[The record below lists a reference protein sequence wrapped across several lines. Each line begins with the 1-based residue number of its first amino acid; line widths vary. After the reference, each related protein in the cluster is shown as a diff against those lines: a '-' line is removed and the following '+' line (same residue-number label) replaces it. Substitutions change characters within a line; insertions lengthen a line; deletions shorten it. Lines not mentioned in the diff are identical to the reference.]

1 VRLKMADLIL
11 CFTDHKC
18 CQKFIVSTNAFF
30 KKERMTEEI
39 SKIFVI
45 TFASSLIMFPM
56 KFCLVIFLF
65 LAGSASAQIV
75 ADVDSAEILE
85 NIIIKAYENNR
96 KLIDVP
102 APISLVTNADLNRY
116 NNTNVIQA
124 LNANPGV
131 RMDERSPGSYRL
143 SIRGSSLRSPFG
155 VRNVKVYYDGI
166 PYTDPG
172 GNTYLNQLGFYN
184 FKSIEIIKGPA
195 GSLYGAGTG
204 GVLLIRNDVGK
215 FYPGAAVSYNFGS
228 YHLNNLN
235 FNVRFGNE
243 NSHST
248 LNYQHLTNDGYRE
261 HTKMRRDVFNWDAVL
276 KSNEN
281 HKLEAHFLFGDLYYQ
296 TPGAL
301 TKQEYD
307 VNAKSARPATAASPG
322 ADEAQAAIYQKTF
335 LAGFSYETKI
345 DSNWKNTTVVYGAYS
360 QLRNPNFRNYSRTSE
375 PHLGGRTIFQFT
387 KQIKNTLFTFHAGAE
402 MQQSF
407 NTQRVYG
414 NNNGQTDT
422 LQTDDEIYNNQEFIF
437 LQGNAEFQNGWI
449 LTAGASLNKLGLNFK
464 RLSEMPAVTDSR
476 SFNNELSPRL
486 AILKKINKT
495 VSVYGSIARGFSA
508 PTTSEVLPSTNNFNT
523 TLQAESG
530 VDYEFGARGSVLKN
544 KLYFDIDA
552 FFYQLKNAIVQR
564 RDASGADYFD
574 NAGSAKQNGLE
585 TFLSY
590 ELINDQFHFFDHLSI
605 HASNTWNNFHYK
617 NFKQLDNDYSGK
629 QLPGVAAQ
637 TVAAGIDINTKAGVY
652 ATATFFYSSRIALN
666 DANTD
671 YADPYNLFGLRI
683 GYKKYLSKQIR
694 MEIFGAAENIL
705 DEKYS
710 LGNDINAFGG
720 RYYNV
725 AAGRNF
731 SGGIIFRFNKVATDY
746 TN

>member
-1 VRLKMADLIL
+1 
-11 CFTDHKC
+11 
-18 CQKFIVSTNAFF
+18 
-30 KKERMTEEI
+30 
-39 SKIFVI
+39 
-45 TFASSLIMFPM
+45 M
-56 KFCLVIFLF
+56 KFFLFIFLF
-65 LAGSASAQIV
+65 IAGSVSAQTV
-75 ADVDSAEILE
+75 VDTDSTEVLE
-85 NIIIKAYENNR
+85 NIVIKAYENNR
-96 KLIDVP
+96 KLIDVA

-116 NNTNVIQA
+116 NNTNIIQA

-143 SIRGSSLRSPFG
+143 NIRGSSLRSPFG

-184 FKSIEIIKGPA
+184 FRSIEIIKGPA

-204 GVLLIRNDVGK
+204 GVLLIRNDVGR
-215 FYPGAAVSYNFGS
+215 FYPGATVSYNSGS

-235 FNVRFGNE
+235 LNVRFGND

-248 LNYQHLTNDGYRE
+248 LNYQHLANNGYRN
-261 HTKMRRDVFNWDAVL
+261 HTKMRRDVFNWDVVL
-276 KSNEN
+276 KSNGHHE
-281 HKLEAHFLFGDLYYQ
+281 LQAHFLFGDLYYQ

-301 TKQEYD
+301 TKQEFD
-307 VNAKSARPATAASPG
+307 LNAKSARPATGASPS

-345 DSNWKNTTVVYGAYS
+345 DSNWKNTTLIYGAYS
-360 QLRNPNFRNYSRTSE
+360 QMRNPNFRNYSRTSE
-375 PHLGGRTIFQFT
+375 PHLGGRTIFQFS
-387 KQIKNTLFTFHAGAE
+387 KQLKKTLLNFHAGAE

-414 NNNGQTDT
+414 NNNGQIDT
-422 LQTDDEIYNNQEFIF
+422 LQTDDEIYNNEAFIF
-437 LQGNAEFQNGWI
+437 LQANAEFSHGWI

-464 RLSEMPAVTDSR
+464 RLSENPIETDNR
-476 SFNNELSPRL
+476 NFNNEISPRF
-486 AILKKINKT
+486 AVLKKLNRA

-508 PTTSEVLPSTNNFNT
+508 PTTSEVLPSTNNFNKA
-523 TLQAESG
+523 LQAESG
-530 VDYEFGARGSVLKN
+530 VDYELGTRGTILKN

-552 FFYQLKNAIVQR
+552 FFYELKNAIVQR
-564 RDASGADYFD
+564 RDVTGADYFD

-585 TFLSY
+585 SFLSY
-590 ELINDQFHFFDHLSI
+590 ELINDQFHFFDHISL

-617 NFKQLDNDYSGK
+617 NFKQLSNDYSGN
-629 QLPGVAAQ
+629 QLPGVAGQ
-637 TVAAGIDINTKAGVY
+637 TVVAGIDANTRAGLY
-652 ATATFFYSSRIALN
+652 ANATFFYSSRIALN
-666 DANTD
+666 DANSD

-683 GYKKYLSKQIR
+683 GYKKYLSKEIR
-694 MEIFGAAENIL
+694 MEIFAATENIFA
-705 DEKYS
+705 EKYS

-720 RYYNV
+720 RYYNL

-731 SGGIIFRFNKVATDY
+731 SAGIIFRFDKVSTDPMAIGY
-746 TN
+746 TD